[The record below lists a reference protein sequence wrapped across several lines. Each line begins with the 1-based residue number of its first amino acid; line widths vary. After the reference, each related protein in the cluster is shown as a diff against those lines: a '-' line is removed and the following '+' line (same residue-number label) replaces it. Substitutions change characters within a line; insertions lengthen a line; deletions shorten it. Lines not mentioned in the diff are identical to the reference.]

1 MVRRLITV
9 GLVAA
14 VLAVTGCSGGTEKK
28 VASLGKGETSSSSS
42 DSGNGKQSFEDAQ
55 LSFAQCMRDHGV
67 DMPDPTFNEDG
78 STIAVDASVSVTD
91 ENTPATK
98 AANEACLPIMD
109 AAIKDLPKPSPEE
122 EAKMRDDALKFAKC
136 MRDHG
141 VDMPDPTF
149 DDKGAITIEAP
160 AGVKPD
166 VGGTQSVAGP
176 DPAFLDAAKA
186 CAGEGGGGFRVGPA
200 LGPETASS

>member
-28 VASLGKGETSSSSS
+28 VATLGKGETSSSSS
-42 DSGNGKQSFEDAQ
+42 SGGGEQSFEDA
-55 LSFAQCMRDHGV
+55 LVSFAQCMRDHGV
-67 DMPDPTFNEDG
+67 DMPDPTFSDNG
-78 STIAVDASVSVTD
+78 GAFAVHAGGSVTD
-91 ENTPATK
+91 ENTPALK
-98 AANEACLPIMD
+98 AANEACQPIMD
-109 AAIKDLPKPSPEE
+109 AAIKDMPKPSPEE

-160 AGVKPD
+160 EGVKPD

-176 DPAFLDAAKA
+176 DQAFLDAAKA
-186 CAGEGGGGFRVGPA
+186 CEGEGGGEFRIGAPSGPDA
-200 LGPETASS
+200 ASR